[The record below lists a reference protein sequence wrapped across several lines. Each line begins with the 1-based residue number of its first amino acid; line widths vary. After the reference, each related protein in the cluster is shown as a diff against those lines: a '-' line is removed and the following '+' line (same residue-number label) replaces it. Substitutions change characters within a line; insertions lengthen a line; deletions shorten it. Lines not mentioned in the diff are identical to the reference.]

1 MIPFLDLGK
10 SQESVTEEL
19 TQAVQEVID
28 SGWYILGEKVNA
40 FENEFSTYCGVK
52 HTIGTANGLDA
63 LTLIFRAYME
73 LGLLKERDEVLVP
86 ANTYIASILSV
97 TENNLIP
104 VFVEPQLATYN
115 IDEDLIEERITEKTK
130 AILIVHLYGQ
140 VACPE
145 KIRTIAQKYDL
156 KIVEDCAQ
164 SHGAS
169 LGNVKTGNMGDAG
182 AFSFYPSKNLGA
194 LGDAGAVTTN
204 DSQLAETIKALRN
217 YGSHVKY
224 ENRYKGLNSRLDEIQ
239 AAILSV
245 KLKYLDRDNQRRIQ
259 VADYYLQNI
268 SNENL
273 ILPHRYADD
282 RQSHVYHLFAA
293 RTPDRHKLKEYLAGE
308 GIGSDIH
315 YPIPPH
321 KQNALS
327 EFRNCHLPIAEKI
340 HETIL
345 SIPSGLHLSD
355 GDVERIVD
363 VLQLF

>member
-156 KIVEDCAQ
+156 KIVE
-164 SHGAS
+164 
-169 LGNVKTGNMGDAG
+169 
-182 AFSFYPSKNLGA
+182 FSK
-194 LGDAGAVTTN
+194 
-204 DSQLAETIKALRN
+204 IK
-217 YGSHVKY
+217 
-224 ENRYKGLNSRLDEIQ
+224 
-239 AAILSV
+239 
-245 KLKYLDRDNQRRIQ
+245 
-259 VADYYLQNI
+259 
-268 SNENL
+268 
-273 ILPHRYADD
+273 
-282 RQSHVYHLFAA
+282 
-293 RTPDRHKLKEYLAGE
+293 
-308 GIGSDIH
+308 
-315 YPIPPH
+315 
-321 KQNALS
+321 
-327 EFRNCHLPIAEKI
+327 
-340 HETIL
+340 
-345 SIPSGLHLSD
+345 
-355 GDVERIVD
+355 
-363 VLQLF
+363 